1 LAPASPGQIITNSSS
16 ASERGGTAD
25 IPRRRKKVIEA
36 IGRGVGGG
44 RLDEP
49 PPEDEPADAA
59 PGRARVKRT
68 PFVPARPFCNHEKFL
83 AAEKALEKTAPFVTS
98 VGPYASAYDTF
109 QREQILKKDAS
120 IHPGGLKAG
129 MKPGGLWDKYDAG
142 QTGFAA
148 LGYNIP
154 ESMPPSAHQYGYF
167 YNSSMHKFRN
177 QEGTGAF
184 RM

>member
-1 LAPASPGQIITNSSS
+1 MAAPTPTLQWRHEGEE
-16 ASERGGTAD
+16 SE
-25 IPRRRKKVIEA
+25 E
-36 IGRGVGGG
+36 
-44 RLDEP
+44 DEP